1 MQQIAD
7 AKRGMRQ
14 ARLKADIKAAAMQQ
28 AQLKAAA
35 QAEHADLM
43 CVRAQQAE
51 QASPA
56 TELVLRWHRL
66 HAHGADP
73 CPTRTYRMITVCCRL
88 CTVT

>member
-7 AKRGMRQ
+7 AKRGLRQ
-14 ARLKADIKAAAMQQ
+14 ARLKADIKAATMQQ

-43 CVRAQQAE
+43 RVRAQQAD

-56 TELVLRWHRL
+56 TELISRWHRL
-66 HAHGADP
+66 HAHGANL
-73 CPTRTYRMITVCCRL
+73 CPT
-88 CTVT
+88 